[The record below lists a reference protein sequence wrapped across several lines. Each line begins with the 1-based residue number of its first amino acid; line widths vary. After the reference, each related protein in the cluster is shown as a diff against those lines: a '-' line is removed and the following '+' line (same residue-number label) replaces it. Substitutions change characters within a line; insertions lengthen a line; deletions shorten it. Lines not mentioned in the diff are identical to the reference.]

1 MTQEESVPDC
11 DDDNDTS
18 VEFEDTQTE
27 IQQDASNKKE
37 AILNLPDD
45 AYADNFSA
53 YQRFIA

>member
-18 VEFEDTQTE
+18 VEYEDTQTE
-27 IQQDASNKKE
+27 IRQDVSNKKE
-37 AILNLPDD
+37 KTDNLPDL
-45 AYADNFSA
+45 AYADNFDA